1 MIAILTIGLFL
12 AVIEVVVVCVLLPVG
27 IALLIALLPP
37 VAAVVAALLLINWLY
52 GKEGKKR

>member
-12 AVIEVVVVCVLLPVG
+12 AIIEVIVVCVLLPVG

-37 VAAVVAALLLINWLY
+37 AATVIAALLLINWLY
-52 GKEGKKR
+52 GKEVKKR